1 VRLAELERLDGL
13 ALHVRR
19 GMGERPG
26 ERRFPGRP
34 QASGIEVESHV
45 AYAPGDDLRHLDWN
59 ALGRLDT
66 LLVRRFTAEREVVV
80 HLLLDASA
88 SMGVPPRDRKLAVA
102 CDLALALGYLALV
115 ANDALR
121 LTVLGA
127 DGPATSPVL
136 RQRRSVARL
145 ATRRGRSA
153 EARAA
158 YDEAIAQVPAGDA
171 ADIQAAVD
179 AAKAAFPA
187 WSAMHVDERVKHCK
201 QFAQAVRAKA
211 REFGMLDAIDGGNPF
226 TAMIDDAKKG
236 AALHEYFCGLGM
248 EIKGE
253 TIPVPGGGLDY
264 TRREPFGVVARIIP
278 FNHPISFAARSQ
290 TPRPS
295 PWIAEG
301 VSLRSSSS

>member
-19 GMGERPG
+19 GMGDRPG

-88 SMGVPPRDRKLAVA
+88 SMGVPAPDRKLAVA

-115 ANDALR
+115 ANDAVR
-121 LTVLGA
+121 LTVLA
-127 DGPATSPVL
+127 DDGLTTSPVL

-145 ATRRGRSA
+145 GTLL
-153 EARAA
+153 
-158 YDEAIAQVPAGDA
+158 D
-171 ADIQAAVD
+171 
-179 AAKAAFPA
+179 
-187 WSAMHVDERVKHCK
+187 
-201 QFAQAVRAKA
+201 AVRARGA
-211 REFGMLDAIDGGNPF
+211 VAL
-226 TAMIDDAKKG
+226 G
-236 AALHEYFCGLGM
+236 AALARHAREHAAPGVAIVISDLMLEPPALEEGLLALRARRYEVLLLHVLGR
-248 EIKGE
+248 GE
-253 TIPVPGGGLDY
+253 VEPERHFGAGILADVESGATHPVALTRATLARYRDLLGIHLDA
-264 TRREPFGVVARIIP
+264 VAAV
-278 FNHPISFAARSQ
+278 AARSEAVYARLPSDGSVRDFVAIDL
-290 TPRPS
+290 PRL
-295 PWIAEG
+295 G
-301 VSLRSSSS
+301 VVRRR